1 MTRTHRRMTTRIKVL
16 LLVFVFFGILQCTT
30 AKQALPEERTRF
42 VGEAIEIHGR
52 LGVYNGTPSCRIWL
66 VGTRKVLGIRE
77 TETECPIPSALL
89 QILQEDINDRWI
101 YGDFT
106 IVPLTAPKEGVMQIV
121 TLKAA
126 KNMVVTTRER
136 LFLKRI
142 RGMVGIETGEQLLAP
157 NRP

>member
-1 MTRTHRRMTTRIKVL
+1 
-16 LLVFVFFGILQCTT
+16 
-30 AKQALPEERTRF
+30 
-42 VGEAIEIHGR
+42 
-52 LGVYNGTPSCRIWL
+52 
-66 VGTRKVLGIRE
+66 
-77 TETECPIPSALL
+77 
-89 QILQEDINDRWI
+89 
-101 YGDFT
+101 
-106 IVPLTAPKEGVMQIV
+106 MQIV